1 MIGTKKISNGAT
13 VGAYKIVLN
22 AALATNFAKKTVNI
36 KLMVFDK
43 SSSTNYQISI
53 DVSAIPEVVVVVSN
67 SSTQSTN
74 TS

>member
-53 DVSAIPEVVVVVSN
+53 DVSAIPEVVVVSN

-74 TS
+74 TI